1 MPHDGPLNIVG
12 LGQSRSRGV
21 RKGEISDPSVA
32 EVDIRHAITEAEQ
45 MADVEIRSVYL
56 GVTGGHLRGFNNRG
70 VRLGLVL
77 LLFLLVALLVLVR
90 RLLVVL
96 LGRVRLRRLLRECR
110 EMGLRGLKLHVTPT
124 PEVLDT
130 VAELGI
136 PILWHPRPDVATF
149 SKVAAAYPTVDF
161 ILAHLG
167 SDLSD
172 DWREH
177 LAGIESARQHPN
189 VYLDTGAVV
198 LTRYIEQAVK
208 ELGPEKIILGGPV
221 SIAGDYLLPSIRK
234 SAEIL
239 RRGLG
244 GPRVGTPLDRKADL
258 GARLQRLIGDSD
270 RHDVARALGQVSEKL
285 LPETVEVPRIAGLCK
300 SPSPEIMHADHRR
313 QARAAGPTA
322 RRVRARRRP
331 DVTRACAA

>member
-1 MPHDGPLNIVG
+1 MNTTNSFSRRELLIGAGIAAAGAG
-12 LGQSRSRGV
+12 LAAQTQRVPVIDCHTHGGTCGKLV
-21 RKGEISDPSVA
+21 DPWTTIADPEEI
-32 EVDIRHAITEAEQ
+32 
-45 MADVEIRSVYL
+45 
-56 GVTGGHLRGFNNRG
+56 
-70 VRLGLVL
+70 
-77 LLFLLVALLVLVR
+77 
-90 RLLVVL
+90 
-96 LGRVRLRRLLRECR
+96 LRRNKEAGIDKACIFPISHDTFEEANREIAQIVKRYPGRFIGFAKHDPVNEKGRIREMLLRECR

-208 ELGPEKIILGGPV
+208 ELGPEKIILGSDEPEV
-221 SIAGDYLLPSIRK
+221 DCRLEIFKVRVLKLPKAQEAMI
-234 SAEIL
+234 
-239 RRGLG
+239 LG
-244 GPRVGTPLDRKADL
+244 GNMIRLLSKYKG
-258 GARLQRLIGDSD
+258 GA
-270 RHDVARALGQVSEKL
+270 V
-285 LPETVEVPRIAGLCK
+285 
-300 SPSPEIMHADHRR
+300 
-313 QARAAGPTA
+313 
-322 RRVRARRRP
+322 
-331 DVTRACAA
+331 